1 MALQVQD
8 YLLKPVN
15 KQELL
20 ANIQRI
26 KNRIGPTKKSHARVR
41 LYLEKWLDALA

>member
-26 KNRIGPTKKSHARVR
+26 KT
-41 LYLEKWLDALA
+41 ELDQQKNPMLACVYI